1 MRRLASGFLT
11 SLPITRLVKGF
22 ARAQDGAIIVL
33 GLIVFVLMLMVT
45 GLSVD
50 VMRYEHERV
59 RLQGTSDRAVLAATS
74 LMNNNA
80 SHTPLELAQAY
91 FDAEGLG
98 QYAQGRITV
107 TDTPET
113 GRTVRVMPEAPM
125 ETMFLRMSGVNQLSL
140 DAPAAAV
147 EGRGSQT
154 KLEIV
159 MVLDASGSMGSMT
172 STGRTRLEEM
182 KLAAKSFAGS
192 ILSQSDP
199 NLVSLSLVTYD
210 SWVLPPPGMLNN
222 MLRVDG
228 NGACLEFDDWT
239 DVRAGNGPPPHSNA
253 GGNGNGNGNGWGVG
267 GTPPPF
273 QNGGTPG
280 NGNGNGPS
288 FAPVVQNSSNAEG
301 TRVNCATNATYEI
314 KPLENN
320 LTDFEAS
327 VDAITTRGTTSID
340 LGIRFGAM
348 LLDPDM
354 RGYVDSLVDSGQ
366 LPAEMRGRPFDWDES
381 NVMRVV
387 ILLTDGQNCCGSRF
401 NRSVQ
406 DDNTL
411 AICEGLRAND
421 VTVYTVSFEAPQGGI
436 DLLSACASSPNHFFN
451 TGGEALIASFD
462 TIATHVQAQTLRLI
476 E

>member
-1 MRRLASGFLT
+1 MVFSRAAT
-11 SLPITRLVKGF
+11 VYTR
-22 ARAQDGAIIVL
+22 AEDGAIIVF
-33 GLIVFVLMLMVT
+33 GLIIFVLMLMVS
-45 GLSVD
+45 GLAVD
-50 VMRYEHERV
+50 VMRYENDRV

-80 SHTPLELAQAY
+80 SHTPMELAQAY

-98 QYAQGRITV
+98 QYATGRISV

-113 GRTVRVMPEAPM
+113 GRVVRVSPEAPM
-125 ETMFLRMSGVNQLSL
+125 DTMFLRMSGVNQLSMA
-140 DAPAAAV
+140 APAAAV

-154 KLEIV
+154 RLEIV

-182 KLAAKSFAGS
+182 KLAAKSFANS
-192 ILSQSDP
+192 ILSESDP

-228 NGACLEFDDWT
+228 SGACLEFDDWT
-239 DVRAGNGPPPHSNA
+239 DVRAGNGPPAHSNA
-253 GGNGNGNGNGWGVG
+253 GGNGNGNAG
-267 GTPPPF
+267 
-273 QNGGTPG
+273 G
-280 NGNGNGPS
+280 NGNGNGSP

-301 TRVNCATNATYEI
+301 TRVSCATNTTYEI

-320 LTDFEAS
+320 LTNFEAS

-366 LPAEMRGRPFDWDES
+366 LPAEMRGRPFDWDEP
-381 NVMRVV
+381 NVVRVV
-387 ILLTDGQNCCGSRF
+387 VLLTDGENCCGSRF

-406 DDNTL
+406 DDNAL
-411 AICEGLRAND
+411 AVCEGLRAND

-451 TGGEALIASFD
+451 TGGDALIASFD
-462 TIATHVQAQTLRLI
+462 TIATHVQTQTLRLI